1 MDDEMIHVE
10 HWDADEDGNARDLT
24 DAGKLRLLASYFD
37 MQDAITG
44 SSEPEIQQDLLRMAD
59 RMEDLKIVRD
69 WWHNELDGVDHTV
82 TGENLF
88 REAIDRIVAEGAV
101 K

>member
-1 MDDEMIHVE
+1 MIHIEHFDDE
-10 HWDADEDGNARDLT
+10 GNARNLD

-44 SSEPEIQQDLLRMAD
+44 SSEPEIQKDLLRMAE
-59 RMEDLKIVRD
+59 RMEDVKRIAQ
-69 WWHNELDGVDHTV
+69 WWTASHDREHFSVDGDFPYDA
-82 TGENLF
+82 L
-88 REAIDRIVAEGAV
+88 DRIAAEGAV